1 MNDTLGP
8 AASRP
13 TGVLNLIRPAFSM
26 ALGVLL
32 VCCCSGRDPGQAH
45 RNDPSTLPAPTPAN
59 PGNDAYSR
67 PAGIKL
73 IHVVVALCDNL
84 HQGIVP
90 VPARLGNGD
99 DPDSNLYWGAAFGVK
114 SFFAKARGWHKIQ
127 QVDHPLPGVL
137 QRCIFRYGNQ
147 ELYLIADAY
156 QGIEI
161 KRCIS
166 DFLSYAAGASTAAV
180 SVPHP
185 GPGTLIDGPAD
196 LVVYAGHNGLMDFSL
211 GHVPE
216 RQGKTSIDA
225 MVLCCASKQYFS
237 DAIRA
242 TGARAVLLTTGLMAP
257 EAYVLDAAIKGW
269 ISAESADQISARAA
283 AAYNQYQK
291 CGYRAARAL
300 FTSGH

>member
-1 MNDTLGP
+1 
-8 AASRP
+8 
-13 TGVLNLIRPAFSM
+13 
-26 ALGVLL
+26 
-32 VCCCSGRDPGQAH
+32 
-45 RNDPSTLPAPTPAN
+45 
-59 PGNDAYSR
+59 
-67 PAGIKL
+67 
-73 IHVVVALCDNL
+73 VVALCDNL

-114 SFFAKARGWHKIQ
+114 SFFAKSRGWHNLQ
-127 QVDHPLPGVL
+127 RFDHPSPGVL
-137 QRCIFRYGNQ
+137 ERCVFRYGNQ

-161 KRCIS
+161 KRCTS
-166 DFLSYAAGASTAAV
+166 DFFSYAAGASLAPV
-180 SVPHP
+180 SVPNSS
-185 GPGTLIDGPAD
+185 GGATLDGPAD
-196 LVVYAGHNGLMDFSL
+196 LVVYVGHNGLMDFRLGSL
-211 GHVPE
+211 PE
-216 RQGKTSIDA
+216 RQSKNPIDA

-283 AAYNQYQK
+283 TAYNQYQK
-291 CGYRAARAL
+291 CGYKAARAL